1 MRWSSPSTAKPPMPG
16 ILAHESFDLV
26 LMDVQMPEME
36 GLEATAAIRRSQ
48 QTSGDHL
55 PIIAL
60 TAFAMKGDRERFLA
74 AGFDAWVPKPIQSV
88 DLSLAIERLLARGV
102 QLVGSGVLPIDRQR
116 ETER

>member
-1 MRWSSPSTAKPPMPG
+1 MPG